1 MKVIWTEGAANDLTE
16 IVDYISQDSPEA
28 ARRVAKVIYEQT
40 LSLASMPYRGRTR
53 TTDDARELVF
63 APWPYVAVYE
73 IIDDKVFIEG
83 IRHTARDS
91 WQRT

>member
-1 MKVIWTEGAANDLTE
+1 MKIVWTAGAANDLTE
-16 IVDYISQDSPEA
+16 IVDYISRESAEA
-28 ARRVAKVIYEQT
+28 ARRVAKVIYDET
-40 LSLASMPYRGRTR
+40 LNLASMPNRGRKR
-53 TTDDARELVF
+53 STDDARELIF

-73 IIDDKVFIEG
+73 IIDDIVFIEG